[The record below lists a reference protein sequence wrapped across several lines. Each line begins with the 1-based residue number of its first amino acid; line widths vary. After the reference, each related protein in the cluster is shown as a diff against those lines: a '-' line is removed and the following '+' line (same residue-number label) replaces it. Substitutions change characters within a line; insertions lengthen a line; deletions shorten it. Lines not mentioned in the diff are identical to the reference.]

1 MNRILSLV
9 FAILIALCI
18 EVGVFMLIAH
28 WWGMKVAIAVIAV
41 EFVLIL
47 WTVYEL
53 RRAVDG
59 PENK

>member
-28 WWGMKVAIAVIAV
+28 WWGMTAAITVI
-41 EFVLIL
+41 VLFL
-47 WTVYEL
+47 CL
-53 RRAVDG
+53 FG
-59 PENK
+59 GKM